1 MRLDFTSQLI
11 LVIVILDDLY
21 PVTFLSKL
29 ALMIVDINVTV
40 DIIVSD

>member
-29 ALMIVDINVTV
+29 TLMIVDINVTV